1 MTSVAFLN
9 MLPYPLREKE
19 LYTPRKLVVLSCI
32 SLGLAAC
39 VSAEEQHHADAN
51 ACQGYGLTPGTT
63 EFANCMQRRQVA
75 RRGWPHFQTLDYR
88 GN

>member
-39 VSAEEQHHADAN
+39 VSAEEQRQADAT
-51 ACQGYGLTPGTT
+51 ACQRGGFAQGTP
-63 EFANCMQRRQVA
+63 EFANCMRQRQVT
-75 RRGWPHFQTLDYR
+75 RRDWPHFQTLDR
-88 GN
+88 RD